1 MLYFVYERFKEFKAL
16 ERRNTMTR
24 RETVIN
30 ALLHKE
36 TDHIPFQVD
45 FTMQEQENVSRY
57 TNDPYFYKKY
67 DGYLHCFHYCGYPTE
82 RDDEKGYF
90 TDDFGVTWNRSGV
103 DKDIGVVDRP
113 VISEPDISLYPTPYL
128 NEKRIREECERLL
141 ATKEDK
147 FCFAGIGFSMFERLW
162 SYVGMEDALV
172 YMITEP
178 DFVHALLDKILEF
191 NLKIIDI
198 FNEYPFDGIYF
209 GDDWGQQKGMIMGAP
224 LWREF
229 IKPRM
234 EEMYR
239 RAKKNGKFV
248 FQHSCGDIQE
258 IFEDLIEIG
267 LDCYQTVQPE
277 IYDLKEIK
285 SKFGDRLSFWGT
297 ISTQQAL
304 PRLTP
309 SELKRVIEETV
320 AIMRVGGGY
329 ILAPTHAV
337 PQDVPPENVIT
348 MLECFKQF

>member
-1 MLYFVYERFKEFKAL
+1 
-16 ERRNTMTR
+16 MTR

-30 ALLHKE
+30 ALRHKDAE
-36 TDHIPFQVD
+36 RLPYYAE
-45 FTMQEQENVSRY
+45 FTEQEYQRVAEY
-57 TNDPYFYKKY
+57 TKDKRFLDKY
-67 DGYLHCFHYCGYPTE
+67 GCYLHYWQYWAYPTE
-82 RDDEKGYF
+82 DPENKGYF
-90 TDDFGVTWNRSGV
+90 IDDLGVTWNRTGV
-103 DKDIGVVDRP
+103 DKDIGIVDRP
-113 VISEPDISLYPTPYL
+113 VIDEPDISLYPTPYL
-128 NEKRIREECERLL
+128 NEKRLREDCERLL

-178 DFVHALLDKILEF
+178 EFVHQLLDKILEF
-191 NLKIIDI
+191 DLRVIDI

-209 GDDWGQQKGMIMGAP
+209 GDDWGQQRGMIMGAP

-234 EEMYR
+234 EKLYQ

-248 FQHSCGDIQE
+248 FQHSCGDIRE
-258 IFEDLIEIG
+258 ILPDLIEIG

-285 SKFGDRLSFWGT
+285 ESFGDKLCFWGA
-297 ISTQQAL
+297 ISTQKAL
-304 PRLTP
+304 PKLSP
-309 SELKRVIEETV
+309 SEIRTVIEET
-320 AIMRVGGGY
+320 AEIMRKGGGY

-337 PQDVPPENVIT
+337 TQDVPPENVIA
-348 MLECFKQF
+348 MLECFSELS